1 MSMKITKNQYSKNKL
16 RRLKQIKNSENGL
29 FKDSFYMIL
38 SNLYSKLI
46 LYIFFWLVPFIVGT
60 EGFGTIRGLL
70 PIADTIVIFFCSGIP
85 PAMAKFI
92 SENKSKTQLEKIHQE
107 KNDKND
113 KIDFTNLNDLN
124 NQNTLWEFDILK
136 YMVLFSFVG
145 ALFAIS
151 LKYILG
157 GDYSTLPDIYYYAI
171 ALSIPLS
178 AIISWSRGILQGNLK
193 IRQLSLTWV
202 LEHTSKVIFLIPLAL
217 FFGVTGALI
226 SVSVGYLLGGLL
238 GLYIIFKYIPRY
250 KNKKSELN
258 SIPDSKLNKEV
269 SNKIV
274 RKVMIY
280 AVPIALTATS
290 YRLLNDLDSIF
301 IMSMLGSYDNGLY
314 GYASLISK
322 LLFLFAASIS
332 TVLIPR
338 IAKSNS
344 EHLNENNSKE
354 NNLNKNNS
362 KDSKDSNIL
371 KGSTALNYLK
381 KSILLNFMILLPLLA
396 IFVIFADE
404 ILKLSFGVSNTDV
417 SNSLIILS
425 FSASVMSM
433 YTLSASSLQGIG
445 YAKIPLY
452 IIILGIVLNSLLN
465 LSLIPIYGIV
475 GGAMATLISSSII
488 SVITF
493 VVAIKKLR

>member
-1 MSMKITKNQYSKNKL
+1 MKITKNQYSKNKL
-16 RRLKQIKNSENGL
+16 KRLKQIKNSEDNL

-46 LYIFFWLVPFIVGT
+46 LYLFFWLIPFIVGT
-60 EGFGTIRGLL
+60 EGFGIIRGLL

-92 SENKSKTQLEKIHQE
+92 SENKSKTQLEKIQQE
-107 KNDKND
+107 KLNKT
-113 KIDFTNLNDLN
+113 DFTNLNDAN
-124 NQNTLWEFDILK
+124 NENNLWEFDILK

-171 ALSIPLS
+171 ALSIPFS

-217 FFGVTGALI
+217 FFGVTGALLSI
-226 SVSVGYLLGGLL
+226 SVGYLLGGLL

-250 KNKKSELN
+250 KNKKSEIISTSDL
-258 SIPDSKLNKEV
+258 KLNNEI
-269 SNKIV
+269 SNTLV

-280 AVPIALTATS
+280 ALPIALTATS

-301 IMSMLGSYDNGLY
+301 IMSMLGGYDNGLY

-344 EHLNENNSKE
+344 ENLNENNSK
-354 NNLNKNNS
+354 
-362 KDSKDSNIL
+362 DSKIL
-371 KGSTALNYLK
+371 KGSKALNYLK
-381 KSILLNFMILLPLLA
+381 KSILLNFIILLPLLT
-396 IFVIFADE
+396 IFVIFAND
-404 ILKLSFGVSNTDV
+404 ILKLSFGVSNIDV

-452 IIILGIVLNSLLN
+452 IIILGIVLNSILN
-465 LSLIPIYGIV
+465 LSLIPIYGIM

-488 SVITF
+488 SIITF
-493 VVAIKKLR
+493 IIALKKLR

>member
-1 MSMKITKNQYSKNKL
+1 MKITKNQYSKNKL
-16 RRLKQIKNSENGL
+16 KRLKQIKNSEDNL

-46 LYIFFWLVPFIVGT
+46 LYLFFWLIPFIVGT
-60 EGFGTIRGLL
+60 EGFGIIRGLL

-92 SENKSKTQLEKIHQE
+92 SENKSKTQLEKIQQE
-107 KNDKND
+107 KNDFK
-113 KIDFTNLNDLN
+113 NLNDAN
-124 NQNTLWEFDILK
+124 NENNLWEFDILK

-171 ALSIPLS
+171 ALSIPFS

-217 FFGVTGALI
+217 FFGVTGALLSI
-226 SVSVGYLLGGLL
+226 SVGYLLGGLL

-250 KNKKSELN
+250 KNKKSEIISTSDL
-258 SIPDSKLNKEV
+258 KLNNEI
-269 SNKIV
+269 SNTLV

-280 AVPIALTATS
+280 ALPIALTATS

-301 IMSMLGSYDNGLY
+301 IMSMLGGYDNGLY

-344 EHLNENNSKE
+344 ENLNENNSK
-354 NNLNKNNS
+354 
-362 KDSKDSNIL
+362 DSKIL
-371 KGSTALNYLK
+371 KGSKALNYLK
-381 KSILLNFMILLPLLA
+381 KSILLNFIILLPLLT
-396 IFVIFADE
+396 IFVIFAND
-404 ILKLSFGVSNTDV
+404 ILKLSFGVSNIDV

-452 IIILGIVLNSLLN
+452 IIILGIVLNSILN
-465 LSLIPIYGIV
+465 ISLIPIYGIM

-488 SVITF
+488 SIITF
-493 VVAIKKLR
+493 IIALKKLR

>member
-1 MSMKITKNQYSKNKL
+1 MKITKNQYSKNKL
-16 RRLKQIKNSENGL
+16 KRLKQIKNSEDNL

-46 LYIFFWLVPFIVGT
+46 LYLFFWLIPFIVGT
-60 EGFGTIRGLL
+60 EGFGIIRGLL

-92 SENKSKTQLEKIHQE
+92 SENKSKTQLEKIRQE
-107 KNDKND
+107 KNDFK
-113 KIDFTNLNDLN
+113 NLNDAN
-124 NQNTLWEFDILK
+124 NENNLWEFDILK

-171 ALSIPLS
+171 ALSIPFS

-217 FFGVTGALI
+217 FFGVTGALLSI
-226 SVSVGYLLGGLL
+226 SVGYLLGGLL

-250 KNKKSELN
+250 KNKKSEIISTSDL
-258 SIPDSKLNKEV
+258 KLNNEI
-269 SNKIV
+269 SNTLV

-280 AVPIALTATS
+280 ALPIALTATS

-301 IMSMLGSYDNGLY
+301 IMSMLGGYDNGLY

-344 EHLNENNSKE
+344 ENLNENNLNENNSK
-354 NNLNKNNS
+354 
-362 KDSKDSNIL
+362 DSKIL
-371 KGSTALNYLK
+371 KGSKALNYLK
-381 KSILLNFMILLPLLA
+381 KSILLNFIILLPLLT
-396 IFVIFADE
+396 IFVIFAND
-404 ILKLSFGVSNTDV
+404 ILKLSFGVSNIDV

-452 IIILGIVLNSLLN
+452 IIILGIVLNSILN
-465 LSLIPIYGIV
+465 ISLIPIYGIM

-488 SVITF
+488 SIITF
-493 VVAIKKLR
+493 IIALKKLR